1 MVNAVLQKFKE
12 YNTIIIHRHAR
23 PDGDALGSQV
33 GLKEALNATYPE
45 KKILITGDENE
56 RYQFIGRMDEVRDD
70 DYQGALVVV
79 LDTPEENMISDGR
92 FRNGD
97 CLIKIDHHIPR
108 NGFGDL
114 QIVDTSYESCA
125 GLIAH
130 LIFENDLKL
139 TDKGAQALYVGIVT
153 DSGRFRFDSVTSRTF
168 EDAAKLLRYNFNINE
183 IYNNLYLED
192 LKMVKLRAKFI
203 TNFKLTPHNVAYT
216 KTTAEELKEYNTDIF
231 TISRGMV
238 NTMGGIK
245 GIDIWA
251 NFTEDEENKCV
262 IAELR
267 SSKYNI
273 NQIAVKYG
281 GGGHQL
287 ASGATLKSF
296 EEADMLLAD
305 LDDLLKENE

>member
-1 MVNAVLQKFKE
+1 MINSILNKFKE
-12 YNTIIIHRHAR
+12 YDTIIIHRHNR

-33 GLKEALNATYPE
+33 GLKEALSATYPE

-56 RYQFIGRMDEVRDD
+56 RYQFIGRMDDVKDE

-79 LDTPEENMISDGR
+79 LDTPEENMISDDR
-92 FRNGD
+92 FRKGD
-97 CLIKIDHHIPR
+97 FLIKIDHHIPR
-108 NGFGDL
+108 TGFGDL
-114 QIVDTSYESCA
+114 QLVDTSYESCA
-125 GLIAH
+125 GLVAH
-130 LIFENDLKL
+130 LIFENGLKL
-139 TDKGAQALYVGIVT
+139 TDNGAQALYVGIVT
-153 DSGRFRFDSVTSRTF
+153 DSGRFRFDSVTPRTF
-168 EDAAKLLRYNFNINE
+168 EDVAKLIRYSFNIND
-183 IYNNLYLED
+183 IYSNLYLED

-216 KTTAEELKEYNTDIF
+216 KTTADELKEYNTDIF

-251 NFTEDEENKCV
+251 NFTEDEENKCI

-267 SSKYNI
+267 SNKYNI

-296 EEADMLLAD
+296 EEADMMLAD
-305 LDDLLKENE
+305 LDNLIKENE